1 MINLL
6 IRLAVNAVALWI
18 AAWVVGGIDLSS
30 GFWSILLV
38 AIVFGVVNALI
49 KPLATLLSIPA
60 IILTLGLFTLV
71 VNAAMLGLTAAL
83 TDSLDIDGFWSAL
96 LGAIVISLVSWA
108 LSMFLPDDDDFDQ
121 RR

>member
-38 AIVFGVVNALI
+38 AIIFGVVNALI

-108 LSMFLPDDDDFDQ
+108 LSMFLPDDDDFD
-121 RR
+121 RRR